1 MITSKDTQNLV
12 KLYESVHNNSWS
24 ELMLEIEELK
34 QEDEDFDLVDYIW
47 NINDL
52 ELYDLIPEIYSDY
65 FGNPE
70 KYDGIVYHSTNEDN
84 LESIKQY
91 GLRPESRS
99 RGITNKGVG
108 AAIFSS
114 YEPDELGTYG
124 DILIEIDLKKARELN
139 PKLQTGL
146 EPPVEE
152 FLRRSAIAN
161 KLGIE
166 NSDIFMPSQSDGVY
180 ENTLII
186 YGNVPKDAIEIIPN

>member
-139 PKLQTGL
+139 PKLQTETHDIL
-146 EPPVEE
+146 YKYQSHHNQY
-152 FLRRSAIAN
+152 FL
-161 KLGIE
+161 KQPL
-166 NSDIFMPSQSDGVY
+166 
-180 ENTLII
+180 
-186 YGNVPKDAIEIIPN
+186 